1 VVHSQVSSKVWLE
14 LLPKFEDK
22 TDSLAWVLVQLL
34 PGASNCRWQLWSCC
48 KIGSQASSAEMQT
61 RTREG
66 RCCKCVVVAAAINT
80 PSATHTHFAYPP
92 SPVKPQS
99 CNIVKSQL
107 HFDVGSR
114 RMRRRSSGRS
124 HNAFAG
130 QVVPYNETIFNYLS
144 K

>member
-1 VVHSQVSSKVWLE
+1 VVHSQVSSKVARIATKIRRQNRLSSLGSSSAFAWCLK
-14 LLPKFEDK
+14 L
-22 TDSLAWVLVQLL
+22 SLAAVVVLQNWQ
-34 PGASNCRWQLWSCC
+34 PGFVSGNADTHSRRSVLQMCC
-48 KIGSQASSAEMQT
+48 
-61 RTREG
+61 
-66 RCCKCVVVAAAINT
+66 RCCCNQH
-80 PSATHTHFAYPP
+80 PECHPHTLRISPP
-92 SPVKPQS
+92 PVKPQS

-114 RMRRRSSGRS
+114 RRRRRSSGRS